1 MTAVDRTDRAAQFI
15 TKLLQLTQE
24 KKIEWRPSSSP
35 RDDGRTAFLADVE
48 GKTLR
53 LYRYQKQAETYD
65 TGDTGSLFGASSSK
79 RRTRMAEVTCLEVM
93 DLGLVTYTFEG
104 LSGLS
109 DLYDSAAFSASNVDA
124 LIDAILEKT

>member
-1 MTAVDRTDRAAQFI
+1 MTLADRTDRAAQFI

-24 KKIEWRPSSSP
+24 KKIEWRPTGSP

-53 LYRYQKQAETYD
+53 LYRYQKQSEGYEVTD
-65 TGDTGSLFGASSSK
+65 FFGSSPSTRK
-79 RRTRMAEVTCLEVM
+79 RNRMVEVTCLEVV
-93 DLGLVTYTFEG
+93 DFGLVTYTFEG
-104 LSGLS
+104 LSVLS